1 MCVVLLSD
9 CFVCSRVV
17 AGYWS
22 SVQRV
27 DRLWKIAGGG
37 NYSECMCMC
46 MGTLR
51 TFELNYIIYQYD
63 CMNACLRLREG
74 YFSRF

>member
-1 MCVVLLSD
+1 MCVV
-9 CFVCSRVV
+9 CFVMYCSV
-17 AGYWS
+17 G

-27 DRLWKIAGGG
+27 DRLWKMPGG
-37 NYSECMCMC
+37 NYSGCMC

-51 TFELNYIIYQYD
+51 TFELNYIIYQYEY
-63 CMNACLRLREG
+63 MNACLRLREG